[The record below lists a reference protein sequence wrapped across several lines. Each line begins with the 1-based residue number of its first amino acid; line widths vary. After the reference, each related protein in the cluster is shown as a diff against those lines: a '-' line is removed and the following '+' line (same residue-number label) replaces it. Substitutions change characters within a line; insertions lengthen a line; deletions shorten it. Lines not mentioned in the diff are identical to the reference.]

1 MRSLALVLVLTLA
14 GPTCASAQ
22 SQSLAAVAEKEE
34 ARRSRVKKASRIYT
48 NEDVKS
54 DRRPEMPSPG
64 GAADTSTAGQAPS
77 SEPSEPSGEQP
88 ADPAAGD
95 EKAPTEE
102 EQRDQDEQQWRAR
115 ITDARTALERN
126 QILVEALQSR
136 VNALLADFTARDDP
150 AQRAVIDA
158 DRKKALAQLDRVKAE
173 IVAQTKAIADIEE
186 EARRAGVPPGWLR

>member
-1 MRSLALVLVLTLA
+1 MRSLALVLVLTIA

-54 DRRPEMPSPG
+54 APRPEMPSPA
-64 GAADTSTAGQAPS
+64 GAADTSAAGQAPS
-77 SEPSEPSGEQP
+77 SEPSGEQP

>member
-1 MRSLALVLVLTLA
+1 MRSLTLVLVLTLA

-64 GAADTSTAGQAPS
+64 GTADTSAAGQAPS
-77 SEPSEPSGEQP
+77 SQPSGEQP